1 MLIKQLSPDAMHR
14 GVFVFIQDGFAGER
28 AALLCTK
35 HIKPKRHTAVAVF
48 DAVGGFV

>member
-1 MLIKQLSPDAMHR
+1 MRLHR
-14 GVFVFIQDGFAGER
+14 GVFLRLFIGRKA

-48 DAVGGFV
+48 NAVGGLV

>member
-1 MLIKQLSPDAMHR
+1 MRLHR
-14 GVFVFIQDGFAGER
+14 GIFCLYIGGE

-48 DAVGGFV
+48 DAVGGLV